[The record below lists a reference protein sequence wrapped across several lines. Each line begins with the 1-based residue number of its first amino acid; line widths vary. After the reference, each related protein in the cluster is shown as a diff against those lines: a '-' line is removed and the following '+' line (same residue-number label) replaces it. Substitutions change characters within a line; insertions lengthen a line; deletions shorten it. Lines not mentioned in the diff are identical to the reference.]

1 MKVLLALLLF
11 FACAYAGFAKA
22 RAVKQRLN
30 VTEGFLVDI
39 RQLSILMR
47 YKMSPI
53 RELVLQLKGS
63 ALSEFWE
70 AFLYELE
77 GSASL
82 NEAWQKA
89 LSKLRE
95 DGGFSCLTDAEA
107 HVISDFGAT
116 LGTSDIAA
124 QHGNMEMALERLGV
138 QAETLRR
145 EVAEKGKVYRSLG
158 VLSGLAAA
166 IAIW

>member
-1 MKVLLALLLF
+1 MKFLLALLLF
-11 FACAYAGFAKA
+11 SACAYAGFAKA
-22 RAVKQRLN
+22 RAVKRRLN

-53 RELVLQLKGS
+53 RELVLQLEGS
-63 ALSEFWE
+63 ELNEFWE
-70 AFLYELE
+70 AFLKELE

-89 LSKLRE
+89 LLKLRE
-95 DGGFSCLTDAEA
+95 EGGFSCLTDAEA
-107 HVISDFGAT
+107 RVISDFGAAF
-116 LGTSDIAA
+116 GTSDIAA
-124 QHGNMEMALERLGV
+124 QRGNMEMALERFGV
-138 QAETLRR
+138 RAEALRR
-145 EVAEKGKVYRSLG
+145 EVAEKGKMYRSLG

-166 IAIW
+166 IMIW